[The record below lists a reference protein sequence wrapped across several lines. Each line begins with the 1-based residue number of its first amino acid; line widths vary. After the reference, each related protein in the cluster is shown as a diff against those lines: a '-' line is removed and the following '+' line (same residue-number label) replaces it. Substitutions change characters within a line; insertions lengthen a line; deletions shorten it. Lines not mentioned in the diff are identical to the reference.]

1 MVALLLMTSR
11 VTRIQNSLIP
21 ENIQLSLLQE

>member
-11 VTRIQNSLIP
+11 VTRRQNSLIP